1 MPAADGPLLRMQT
14 CIYTRAPED
23 FFVVDRTAADPRIVL
38 ASPCSGHGF
47 KFASVMGEILADLA
61 LLGRT
66 GHAIG
71 HFRIDRFRGELVQP

>member
-1 MPAADGPLLRMQT
+1 
-14 CIYTRAPED
+14 
-23 FFVVDRTAADPRIVL
+23 
-38 ASPCSGHGF
+38 
-47 KFASVMGEILADLA
+47 MGEILADLA